1 MIFRFTNADL
11 DEHNKNAQIRKF
23 LQNLK
28 EKFVDPDFPPI
39 INSLGYS
46 ERISK
51 WKDVKWL
58 SINEFSKKAKDLVV
72 YEENLSPSSVQQGN
86 LGDCYFLS
94 VLSALT
100 IKPQLIKR
108 LFASK
113 KLNENG
119 IYSVWLCLSGV
130 WKNIVIDDY
139 FPCSHGHLLFAKIV
153 DNQIWP
159 ILLEKAFAK
168 AYFCYEAIERGH
180 TIEAI
185 NLITGAPSEY
195 VHLERLSEGLQ

>member
-1 MIFRFTNADL
+1 MM
-11 DEHNKNAQIRKF
+11 
-23 LQNLK
+23 
-28 EKFVDPDFPPI
+28 
-39 INSLGYS
+39 SL
-46 ERISK
+46 I
-51 WKDVKWL
+51 
-58 SINEFSKKAKDLVV
+58 V
-72 YEENLSPSSVQQGN
+72 YEENLSTASVQQGY

-108 LFASK
+108 LFVSN

-130 WKNIVIDDY
+130 WKNIIIDDY
-139 FPCSHGHLLFAKIV
+139 IPCVHGQPLFAKIV

-159 ILLEKAFAK
+159 LLLEKAFAK
-168 AYFCYEAIERGH
+168 AYTCYEALESGH

-195 VHLERLSEGLQ
+195 VLLEHLSECKN